1 MQNIRRAGSAYEIK
15 KAGIGSTP
23 VPVSLLCNYVL
34 FYIKRKSLPFRE
46 RKTFRGGVFYRISE

>member
-34 FYIKRKSLPFRE
+34 FYIKRKSLPFR
-46 RKTFRGGVFYRISE
+46 